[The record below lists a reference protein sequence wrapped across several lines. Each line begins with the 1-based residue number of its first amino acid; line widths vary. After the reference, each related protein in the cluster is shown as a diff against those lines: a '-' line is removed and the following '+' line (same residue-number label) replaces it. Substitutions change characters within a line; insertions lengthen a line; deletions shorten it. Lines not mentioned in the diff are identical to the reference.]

1 MLFGK
6 ELKKLLISYKGI
18 LILAVCL
25 ILKILLLGFF
35 PEMKDNRIRLSQKQY
50 DKYLVQLHGENTE
63 EKSEFI
69 LTEYATCK
77 ETKDLFQSMKDLHEA
92 GELSEAE
99 WEDYCDAYA
108 YAELHINSA
117 GLFAE
122 KAEQFAE
129 QSKKLPPAHYI
140 YEYGWQ
146 TVYTLLQFPD
156 IFLLFGLLLLT
167 AQCFSVEASGGMLP
181 VLLAARDGRKRL
193 FGAKLLAL
201 LTVGLGATLLGGGL
215 EVLVFYLRGF
225 LNDGGVP
232 IYSVTAMTNCRLDL
246 SLVQGYA
253 LCLGLRLAAT
263 LLFIALAY
271 GLSIWLKNTTNLIF
285 AGLCI
290 LGLPLLWGDALSLYF
305 HGGLLS
311 GTKALQWLGES
322 GTSVILPLVVV
333 TAYSGAVVFLASRR
347 HQRGL

>member
-25 ILKILLLGFF
+25 ALKMLLVGFF
-35 PEMKDNRIRLSQKQY
+35 PEIKDNRIRLSQKQY
-50 DKYLVQLHGENTE
+50 DGYLAQLYGENTK
-63 EKSEFI
+63 EKSEYI
-69 LTEYATCK
+69 LTEYETCR
-77 ETKDLFQSMKDLHEA
+77 ETKDQWDTMAHLHNA
-92 GELSEAE
+92 GELTEEE
-99 WEDYCDAYA
+99 WEAYCDAYA

-122 KAEQFAE
+122 KAEQFAT
-129 QSKKLPPAHYI
+129 QSQKLPPAHYI

-146 TVYTLLQFPD
+146 SVYTLLHFPD
-156 IFLLFGLLLLT
+156 VFLLFGLLLLT
-167 AQCFSVEASGGMLP
+167 AQSFSVEASGGILP

-201 LTVGLGATLLGGGL
+201 LAVGFVTTLLGGGL
-215 EVLVFYLRGF
+215 EVLTFYLRGF

-232 IYSVTAMTNCRLDL
+232 IYSVSVMTNCRMNL
-246 SLVQGYA
+246 SLAQGYA
-253 LCLGLRLAAT
+253 LILGLRLAAT
-263 LLFIALAY
+263 LLFIALAF
-271 GLSIWLKNTTNLIF
+271 GLSIWLKSTTNLLF

-290 LGLPLLWGDALSLYF
+290 LGLPLLWGNSMALYF

-311 GTKALQWLGES
+311 GAKALLWLGES
-322 GTSVILPLVVV
+322 GISPVLPLVAV
-333 TAYSGAVVFLASRR
+333 TAYSGAVVFFASRR

>member
-1 MLFGK
+1 MLFQK

-25 ILKILLLGFF
+25 ILKLLLVGFF
-35 PEMKDNRIRLSQKQY
+35 PEIKDNRIRLSQLQY
-50 DKYLVQLHGENTE
+50 DAYLAQLHGENTA

-69 LTEYATCK
+69 LTEYATCR
-77 ETKDLFQSMKDLHEA
+77 ETKDQFQTMKNLHEA
-92 GELSEAE
+92 GELSEEE
-99 WEDYCDAYA
+99 WEEYCDAYA

-117 GLFAE
+117 GIFAE

-156 IFLLFGLLLLT
+156 IFLLFGLLLLA
-167 AQCFSVEASGGMLP
+167 AQCFSVEAAGGMLP

-193 FGAKLLAL
+193 FRAKLLAL
-201 LTVGLGATLLGGGL
+201 LTVGLGTTLLGGGL

-225 LNDGGVP
+225 LHDGGVP
-232 IYSVTAMTNCRLDL
+232 IYSVSVMTDCRLNL
-246 SLVQGYA
+246 SLMQGYA

-263 LLFIALAY
+263 LLLIALAY
-271 GLSIWLKNTTNLIF
+271 GLSIWLKSTTNSIF
-285 AGLCI
+285 AALCI
-290 LGLPLLWGDALSLYF
+290 LGLPLLWGNSMALYF

-311 GTKALQWLGES
+311 GAKALLWLGES
-322 GTSVILPLVVV
+322 GISPLLPMVVI

-347 HQRGL
+347 HLRGL